1 MNYNDFYL
9 EDASWLAPI
18 VKEEVAA
25 VQGKKP
31 VYSGLFICED
41 WQNKANIKDPE
52 GHGLIPSEIEEA
64 VRGSMEN
71 GAAGVALFTPG
82 NMTDEHWK
90 AFDKA
95 IHQPYTVKP

>member
-31 VYSGLFICED
+31 GL
-41 WQNKANIKDPE
+41 
-52 GHGLIPSEIEEA
+52 
-64 VRGSMEN
+64 
-71 GAAGVALFTPG
+71 
-82 NMTDEHWK
+82 
-90 AFDKA
+90 
-95 IHQPYTVKP
+95 

>member
-1 MNYNDFYL
+1 
-9 EDASWLAPI
+9 SWLAPI